1 MKVKATAIILLLTFM
16 ILVVVSCAP
25 TQEQGIFPKEGSAL
39 EVPAFTWRVVN
50 QKELEQVYTALEG
63 PIPAGGKLSG
73 FVVTDKITGAQT
85 VYTTPIRKVDD
96 DATLVFGHEVL
107 HIILGNYHPKYPGS

>member
-1 MKVKATAIILLLTFM
+1 MKIETTAIVLLLTFV
-16 ILVVVSCAP
+16 ILTVVSCTP
-25 TQEQGIFPKEGSAL
+25 TQKQGVFPKEGTTH
-39 EVPAFTWRVVN
+39 EVPAFTWKVVS
-50 QKELEQVYTALEG
+50 QKEMEQIYTALEG

-107 HIILGNYHPKYPGS
+107 HIILGDYHPKYPGS